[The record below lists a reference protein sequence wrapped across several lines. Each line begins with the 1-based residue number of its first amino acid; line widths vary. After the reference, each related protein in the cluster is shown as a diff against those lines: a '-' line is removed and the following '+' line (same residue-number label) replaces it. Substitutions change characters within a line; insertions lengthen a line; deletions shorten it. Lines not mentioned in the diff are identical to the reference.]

1 MRNKERTGSYKR
13 VYFLFFFIFYK
24 SQNCWERKK
33 LIAIL
38 HSYIKR
44 KNKCLNERINF
55 YNFPSNRAIS
65 WRFFVFKLWICFFSS
80 RI

>member
-1 MRNKERTGSYKR
+1 MRNKGRTGSYKR
-13 VYFLFFFIFYK
+13 VYFLFFCFFLK
-24 SQNCWERKK
+24 SNLLRKAK

-38 HSYIKR
+38 YSYIKR

-65 WRFFVFKLWICFFSS
+65 W
-80 RI
+80 